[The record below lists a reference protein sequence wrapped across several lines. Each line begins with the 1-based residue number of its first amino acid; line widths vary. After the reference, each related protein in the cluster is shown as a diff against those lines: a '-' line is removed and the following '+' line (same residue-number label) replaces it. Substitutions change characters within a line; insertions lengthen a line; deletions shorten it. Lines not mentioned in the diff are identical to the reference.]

1 MKYACLFKNLDELN
15 VSDFDD
21 EVLEEYGT
29 LSILEVSEDGKDAM
43 VSYKKPNFEEVIST
57 IGELCSDCGYKNE
70 ETKNLKLREW
80 ICPDCGSVHDRDI
93 NAARNI
99 LKEGMRIAL

>member
-1 MKYACLFKNLDELN
+1 MKYACLFKSLDELN

-43 VSYKKPNFEEVIST
+43 VSYKKPNYEKVIST
-57 IGELCSDCGYKNE
+57 IGELKKEWREKQMELVLGDLSD
-70 ETKNLKLREW
+70 
-80 ICPDCGSVHDRDI
+80 
-93 NAARNI
+93 
-99 LKEGMRIAL
+99 RIADKVIEKLEEVR